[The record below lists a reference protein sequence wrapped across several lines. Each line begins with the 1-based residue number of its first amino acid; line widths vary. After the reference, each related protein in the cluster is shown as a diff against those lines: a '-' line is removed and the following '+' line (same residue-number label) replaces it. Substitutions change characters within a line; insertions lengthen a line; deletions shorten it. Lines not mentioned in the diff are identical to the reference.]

1 VEALKRL
8 APKQHVLVVEDDRRM
23 LDLLCNGLRE
33 AGHTSVAASDGGAAL
48 ELAMNFSFDSIIL
61 DIGLPVRD
69 GYSVARCIRAVKS
82 VPILM
87 LTARDGEDD
96 ILRGFDHGAD
106 DYLTKPF
113 SFRELLARLNGLSRT
128 VGRYRDSELQL
139 DASRLVVHRDQV
151 AIELTRSEY
160 LLLKALHRH
169 LGFAVD
175 RHTLREAVWGS
186 LEGASDNAL
195 EVLINGLRLKIDAP
209 FQNKL
214 LVTVRGVGYRL
225 LKNTTEK
232 TTYLSQ

>member
-1 VEALKRL
+1 MEGLKAL

-48 ELAMNFSFDSIIL
+48 DLAMNFSFDSIIL

-69 GYSVARCIRAVKS
+69 GYSVARSIRAVKS

-87 LTARDGEDD
+87 LTARDAEDD

-113 SFRELLARLNGLSRT
+113 SFRELLARMNVLSRT
-128 VGRYRDSELQL
+128 IGRDSELQL
-139 DASRLVVHRDQV
+139 DASRLVVHRDQM

-160 LLLKALHRH
+160 LLLKALHRN
-169 LGFAVD
+169 LGFVVD
-175 RHTLREAVWGS
+175 RHTLRKAVWGS

-195 EVLINGLRLKIDAP
+195 EVLINGLRLKMDTP
-209 FQNKL
+209 FRNKL

-225 LKNTTEK
+225 LKNSMDNTAD
-232 TTYLSQ
+232 QCQ